1 MQPVEL
7 CVCKLLEISAVI
19 LCRKCKLMQPQF
31 LHKKWCAY
39 TPKKRKNFRFLGVV
53 VVLVSMVFN
62 FSLVFQQ
69 WC

>member
-1 MQPVEL
+1 MQPVEM

-19 LCRKCKLMQPQF
+19 LCGKCKLMQPQF
-31 LHKKWCAY
+31 LHKKWCTY
-39 TPKKRKNFRFLGVV
+39 TPQKAEEFPLFGVV